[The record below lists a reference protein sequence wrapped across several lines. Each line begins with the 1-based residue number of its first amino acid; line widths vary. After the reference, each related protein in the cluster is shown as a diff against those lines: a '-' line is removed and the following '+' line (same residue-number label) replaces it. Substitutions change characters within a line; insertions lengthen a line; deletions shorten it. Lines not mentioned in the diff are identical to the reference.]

1 LPPPPPHASCA
12 GATGDLGDT
21 IDYARAYSDIR
32 DIMEGEPVQLLEAL
46 AARIVARLFA
56 ADSRVAAITVRIQK
70 PHVAVRGP
78 VEYLGV
84 EISRT
89 RPPPSPPSPP
99 SPAPSSPAPA

>member
-1 LPPPPPHASCA
+1 
-12 GATGDLGDT
+12 
-21 IDYARAYSDIR
+21 
-32 DIMEGEPVQLLEAL
+32 MEGEPVQLLEAL

-89 RPPPSPPSPP
+89 RPPSPP
-99 SPAPSSPAPA
+99 PSSPTPA